1 MNDEE
6 IKEEKEDDDESE
18 NWDEV
23 CFFPLS
29 FRLYAKLEG
38 PRCMARR
45 ADAVLCIYIYVC
57 VCVCMHACMHA
68 YW

>member
-38 PRCMARR
+38 PRCMARSANAGGMR
-45 ADAVLCIYIYVC
+45 ERSIS
-57 VCVCMHACMHA
+57 
-68 YW
+68 